1 MPAAEFVD
9 LYEILQVSPNAEK
22 DTIKRVHQMLSLKY
36 QLAAPENNAVA
47 YFSQL
52 QQAAATLL
60 DTETRAAYDQERL
73 KHLASLAV
81 PGSAPAAGPA
91 AVPDAP
97 APVPLAEPAPTAP
110 LTPPPAAAPTPDPDA
125 VPAATDEAAGKTLLN
140 PGRFMEGLDI
150 DGEKRRRAGLIEIC
164 YRQRILKPRQPALS
178 VKQLE
183 DGMELTV
190 SELEAS
196 LWYLKETDLLRVSD
210 AGNYA
215 VTVRGMNAIEGGF
228 ANFVE
233 GRFDMKTF
241 NG

>member
-1 MPAAEFVD
+1 MANQPMFLFRMPAAEFVD

-22 DTIKRVHQMLSLKY
+22 DTIKRVHQILSLKY

-47 YFSQL
+47 YFAQL

-60 DTETRAAYDQERL
+60 DSKTRAAYDLERQARL
-73 KHLASLAV
+73 
-81 PGSAPAAGPA
+81 PAA
-91 AVPDAP
+91 
-97 APVPLAEPAPTAP
+97 EPK
-110 LTPPPAAAPTPDPDA
+110 
-125 VPAATDEAAGKTLLN
+125 VPAALSVAASAAPSQVPAPQPAAPPTPEVPAPPVALST
-140 PGRFMEGLDI
+140 GRFMEGLDI

-190 SELEAS
+190 DELEAS
-196 LWYLKETDLLRVSD
+196 LWYLKETDLIRVSD

-228 ANFVE
+228 VSFAE
-233 GRFDMKTF
+233 GRFDMKSF
-241 NG
+241 NS

>member
-1 MPAAEFVD
+1 MYLVKMPAAEFVD

-22 DTIKRVHQMLSLKY
+22 DTIKRVHQILSLKY

-47 YFSQL
+47 YFALL

-60 DTETRAAYDQERL
+60 DSKTRAAYDLERQARL
-73 KHLASLAV
+73 
-81 PGSAPAAGPA
+81 SAPAPG
-91 AVPDAP
+91 VP
-97 APVPLAEPAPTAP
+97 APVADIPPAPRAEPA
-110 LTPPPAAAPTPDPDA
+110 TPVAATTPVNPVNPATPAALSA
-125 VPAATDEAAGKTLLN
+125 
-140 PGRFMEGLDI
+140 GRFMEGLDI

-190 SELEAS
+190 DQLEAS
-196 LWYLKETDLLRVSD
+196 LWYLKETDLIRVSD

-228 ANFVE
+228 VSFVE
-233 GRFDMKTF
+233 GRFDMKNF
-241 NG
+241 NS

>member
-1 MPAAEFVD
+1 MANQPMFFSRMPSAEFVD
-9 LYEILQVSPNAEK
+9 LYEILQVSPHAEK
-22 DTIKRVHQMLSLKY
+22 DTIKRVHQILSLKY

-47 YFSQL
+47 YFAQL

-60 DTETRAAYDQERL
+60 DSKTRAAYDLERQA
-73 KHLASLAV
+73 HLSVQAPSAPSPEAVRSAAASTAPQPV
-81 PGSAPAAGPA
+81 PAPPPPAEPVTPTAPEAPAAPA
-91 AVPDAP
+91 ARS
-97 APVPLAEPAPTAP
+97 T
-110 LTPPPAAAPTPDPDA
+110 
-125 VPAATDEAAGKTLLN
+125 
-140 PGRFMEGLDI
+140 GRFMEGLDI

-190 SELEAS
+190 DELEAS
-196 LWYLKETDLLRVSD
+196 LWYLKETDLVRVSD

-228 ANFVE
+228 VSFAE
-233 GRFDMKTF
+233 GRFDMKGF
-241 NG
+241 DL